1 MRNHRFAG
9 WTAAAVF
16 LVFALVGSAGA
27 ASSAAENPKVA
38 IRADAGLIVVEVYAD
53 KAPITA
59 ANFLRY
65 VDAKLYDGTVFHRT
79 VTLDN
84 QPNDAVKI
92 EVIQGGQM
100 PQGAAGFPAIALER
114 TSVTGLKHEDGTISM
129 ARSGPDTAT
138 ASFFFCIG
146 PQPELDLGGKRNKDG
161 QGFAAFGKVILG
173 MDVIRKIQKAP
184 AEGQTLKPPVKIQYV
199 ERMTGPE
206 RLAVQH
212 ILVGFKG
219 SIPGPEAKVTR
230 TKEEAEALA
239 RKLFEQAK
247 GGADFD
253 ALVKADTDDEYPG
266 IYSMANFDIPP
277 NKEQKEY
284 SRGGMVRSFGD
295 VSFSLPVGGVGLAVY
310 DPQFSKYGWH
320 IIKRV
325 R

>member
-1 MRNHRFAG
+1 MGPKRSARRWRAAVPG
-9 WTAAAVF
+9 AIVLAAAAAV
-16 LVFALVGSAGA
+16 VPAW
-27 ASSAAENPKVA
+27 AENPKVA
-38 IRADAGLIVVEVYAD
+38 IRSRLGLIVVEVYAD
-53 KAPITA
+53 KAPVTA

-100 PQGAAGFPAIALER
+100 PAGVQGFPPIALER
-114 TSVTGLKHEDGTISM
+114 TSVTGLKHADGTISM

-138 ASFFFCIG
+138 SSFFFCIG
-146 PQPELDLGGKRNKDG
+146 PQPELDFGGKRNKDG
-161 QGFAAFGKVILG
+161 QGFAAFGKVVAG
-173 MDVIRKIQKAP
+173 MDVVRKIQKAP
-184 AEGQTLKPPVKIQYV
+184 AEGQTLKPPVEIQYV
-199 ERMTGPE
+199 TRVTGPE

-212 ILVGFKG
+212 ILIAFKG
-219 SIPGPEAKVTR
+219 SIPEEKVTR

-239 RKLFEQAK
+239 KKLFEEAR

-266 IYSMANFDIPP
+266 IYAMVNFGVAPD
-277 NKEQKEY
+277 KDKKEY

-295 VSFSLPVGGVGLAVY
+295 VSFGLAVGAVGLAVY
-310 DPQFSKYGWH
+310 DPAFSKYGWH
-320 IIKRV
+320 IIKRI